1 MKVGI
6 VAGEKSGDYLGS
18 ELIKAIKARYPKAEF
33 VGLCGPLMQ
42 QEGATTLAEMDKISI
57 MGFEGLLSSLGDILA
72 IRKKIKQHMLDWQPD
87 VFVGIDV
94 PDFNLSLEKK
104 LKKKGIPTVHYV
116 SPTVWAWRGKRIKK
130 IKKAVTM
137 MLTLFPFEEA
147 FYQNKRTPVKYV
159 GHPLAK
165 TVLGWRIDPAFAQKN
180 KPQRKKLVAILPGSR
195 VGEVS
200 RLAPIMLEGVTQLA
214 KKYPELCFVIPAA
227 NDKISQYLD
236 QELSV
241 SSTPV
246 KVLQGQSR
254 ELLAL
259 CDLTVLASGTAALEA
274 GLFAK
279 PMVVMYKVSKFSE
292 WYASRSMVVEHF
304 SMPNHLTSPPI
315 VPELIQENA
324 TVENMVNEVSKLID
338 QSDYYQ
344 QMHKTLAEIAPAL
357 DEDSG
362 ELACDAIEEVLNKH
376 KK

>member
-1 MKVGI
+1 M
-6 VAGEKSGDYLGS
+6 
-18 ELIKAIKARYPKAEF
+18 
-33 VGLCGPLMQ
+33 
-42 QEGATTLAEMDKISI
+42 
-57 MGFEGLLSSLGDILA
+57 
-72 IRKKIKQHMLDWQPD
+72 
-87 VFVGIDV
+87 
-94 PDFNLSLEKK
+94 
-104 LKKKGIPTVHYV
+104 
-116 SPTVWAWRGKRIKK
+116 
-130 IKKAVTM
+130 
-137 MLTLFPFEEA
+137 
-147 FYQNKRTPVKYV
+147 
-159 GHPLAK
+159 
-165 TVLGWRIDPAFAQKN
+165 
-180 KPQRKKLVAILPGSR
+180 
-195 VGEVS
+195 GEVS
-200 RLAPIMLEGVTQLA
+200 RLAPIMLEGATQLA

-292 WYASRSMVVEHF
+292 WYASRSMVVKHF

-324 TVENMVNEVSKLID
+324 TVENMVNEVSKLIN
-338 QSDYYQ
+338 QPDYYQ
-344 QMHKTLAEIAPAL
+344 QVHKTLAEIAPAL